1 MKKIM
6 SLPIVLLLFFVMLAN
21 VQVSYA
27 ETPSYKFFID
37 GQESSL
43 ELDPERINGAIY
55 VPLRFFSESLG
66 ADVTWEKP
74 KVTIKKGE
82 TTLICTVGSSV
93 WVRDGEK
100 FSSKEKTYLSKTRVF
115 VSFRMVGEL
124 LNYEV
129 GYDVA
134 YGKTEKDTIEYSLN
148 LKTVKDKKV
157 EPTAKNL
164 DKALSLSPDGKWGI
178 LTDRLGS
185 GRNTY
190 NFYIKDMNS
199 QEIKKVY
206 SSSVFA
212 TEDAEWT
219 KDNTVLLG
227 GLDEARDPYARVV
240 LLYDPSKDKLQT
252 LFSASRYVYSPKRH
266 TLIFTEQT
274 EDERMRLE
282 WGKPYIYDFKTKK
295 KTPITLETYQKLKED
310 YYNEKA

>member
-1 MKKIM
+1 MKKATR
-6 SLPIVLLLFFVMLAN
+6 LLIVLLFFVALSNALP
-21 VQVSYA
+21 SYA
-27 ETPSYKFFID
+27 DKVSYKFFVD
-37 GQESSL
+37 GKETAL
-43 ELDPERINGAIY
+43 ALDPERINGAIY

-66 ADVTWEKP
+66 ADVTWEKSQ
-74 KVTIKKGE
+74 VTIKKGE
-82 TTLICTVGSSV
+82 TTLTCAVGSSV

-115 VSFRMVGEL
+115 VPFRMVGEL
-124 LNYEV
+124 LNYEI
-129 GYDVA
+129 GYDA
-134 YGKTEKDTIEYSLN
+134 TYGKTEKDTIEYSLN

-178 LTDRLGS
+178 LTDRFGS
-185 GRNTY
+185 RGNAY

-227 GLDEARDPYARVV
+227 GLDEERDPYARVV

-295 KTPITLETYQKLKED
+295 KTPISLETYQQLKED

>member
-1 MKKIM
+1 MKKATR
-6 SLPIVLLLFFVMLAN
+6 LLIVLLFFIALSNALP
-21 VQVSYA
+21 SYA
-27 ETPSYKFFID
+27 DKVSYKFFID
-37 GQESSL
+37 GKETVL
-43 ELDPERINGAIY
+43 ALDPERINGAIY

-66 ADVTWEKP
+66 ADVTWEKSQ
-74 KVTIKKGE
+74 VTIKKGE
-82 TTLICTVGSSV
+82 TTLTSAVDSSV

-115 VSFRMVGEL
+115 VPFRMVGEL

-129 GYDVA
+129 GYDA
-134 YGKTEKDTIEYSLN
+134 TYGKTEKDTIEYSLN

-164 DKALSLSPDGKWGI
+164 DKTLSLSPDGKWGI
-178 LTDRLGS
+178 LTDRLGN
-185 GRNTY
+185 GRKAY

-227 GLDEARDPYARVV
+227 GLDEARDPYARVL
-240 LLYDPSKDKLQT
+240 LLYDPSKDELQT
-252 LFSASRYVYSPKRH
+252 LFSASRYLYSPKRH
-266 TLIFTEQT
+266 TLIFTQQT

-282 WGKPYIYDFKTKK
+282 SGKTYLYEFKTKK
-295 KTPITLETYQKLKED
+295 KTPITLETYQKLEEA
-310 YYNEKA
+310 YYQERA

>member
-1 MKKIM
+1 MKKATR
-6 SLPIVLLLFFVMLAN
+6 LLIVLLFFAMLSNALP
-21 VQVSYA
+21 SYA
-27 ETPSYKFFID
+27 NQGIYKFFVD
-37 GQESSL
+37 GQETVL
-43 ELDPERINGAIY
+43 EVAPERIDGAIY

-82 TTLICTVGSSV
+82 TTLTCTVGSSV

-100 FSSKEKTYLSKTRVF
+100 FSSKEKTYLLGTRVF
-115 VSFRMVGEL
+115 VPFRMVGEL

-129 GYDVA
+129 GYDAA
-134 YGKTEKDTIEYSLN
+134 YGKTETGKVEYNLN
-148 LKTVKDKKV
+148 LKSVKDKKV
-157 EPTAKNL
+157 EITAKNL

-206 SSSVFA
+206 SSSVCA

-219 KDNTVLLG
+219 KDNSVLLG

-252 LFSASRYVYSPKRH
+252 LFSASHYVYSPKRH
-266 TLIFTEQT
+266 TLIFTQQT

-282 WGKPYIYDFKTKK
+282 WGKPYLYEFRTKK
-295 KTPITLETYQKLKED
+295 KTPITLETYQKLEEA
-310 YYNEKA
+310 YYQEKA